1 MTPRIVSPVVPL
13 VALLV
18 ALTSAG
24 CVSSDTYYQRGTRA
38 LDAGNLDAASESFH
52 RAIEMD
58 PRRGD
63 AYMALARI
71 YLADQNWG
79 LAANALR
86 EAARLDPRLR
96 READALLEDAL
107 YQSALNELRLGDKRA
122 AIAAFREIYQKSPDY
137 PNLREAYLAALTE
150 YGRERIAGG
159 HYGEGV
165 QALKEALGLD
175 PENQA
180 ARRLLQRI
188 RFSAT

>member
-1 MTPRIVSPVVPL
+1 MTPRLVPPL
-13 VALLV
+13 IPLLTLLV
-18 ALTSAG
+18 TLPSAG
-24 CVSSDTYYQRGTRA
+24 CVSSETYYQRGTRA
-38 LDAGNLDAASESFH
+38 LAAGNLDAASESFH
-52 RAIEMD
+52 RAIEKD

-63 AYMALARI
+63 AYLALARI

-86 EAARLDPRLR
+86 EAARLDPGLR
-96 READALLEDAL
+96 RESDALLEDAL

-122 AIAAFREIYQKSPDY
+122 AIAAFRELYQKSPDY

-150 YGRERIAGG
+150 YGREMIVGG
-159 HYGEGV
+159 DFGEGV
-165 QALKEALGLD
+165 QALKEALVLD

-188 RFSAT
+188 RFSAS

>member
-1 MTPRIVSPVVPL
+1 MTPRRVSQVVPL
-13 VALLV
+13 VALLL
-18 ALTSAG
+18 AATSTG
-24 CVSSDTYYQRGTRA
+24 CVSSDAYYQRGTRA
-38 LDAGNLDAASESFH
+38 LAAGNIDAASESFH
-52 RAIEMD
+52 RAIEKD

-63 AYMALARI
+63 AYLELARI

-86 EAARLDPRLR
+86 EAARLDPRVR

-107 YQSALNELRLGDKRA
+107 YQSALSELRLGDKGA
-122 AIAAFREIYQKSPDY
+122 AIDAFRELYERSPDY
-137 PNLREAYLAALTE
+137 PNLREAYLAALTD
-150 YGRERIAGG
+150 YGREKIAAGD
-159 HYGEGV
+159 YGAGV

-180 ARRLLQRI
+180 ARRLLKRI